1 MRRIGLALWVL
12 AASAPLIMAA
22 GPPSVPEIGAPEL
35 AALGPDG
42 AGLML
47 RTVIDRNQV
56 EALSSFASSVLVR
69 ADRTLPLM
77 IWYPAKVSAKTKRT
91 SYSASLVGE
100 RPGTIAHFTV
110 PGIAVRGA
118 PPAGK
123 GYPVVLLSHGYNNDP
138 AMLTWLAENLATKG
152 YVVVAIQHRDPPI
165 TDTKQT
171 PATLIRR
178 PLDIAFVL
186 RQLRGGLLGELADTS
201 RIALAGYSF
210 GGYGVITAA
219 GAGLD
224 PASTAIKR
232 LPPVLAERYAG
243 GGPEAPSLRDTS
255 IKAVIAIAPA
265 GGSPDLAWGA
275 GLADMRAPLLII
287 AGTADRTVG
296 YEPGPASIFASATGA
311 DRYLLS
317 FQGAGHAIGTNPP
330 PAQMRANLWNFDWFE
345 DRVWRKERVNSIA
358 LHFITAFLDAK
369 LKGDASRLDYLDVP
383 TESSD
388 DAGWKSESSGYAAVS
403 QGGDNP
409 TWKGFVKDHQ
419 DGLLLRHLAPAP

>member
-1 MRRIGLALWVL
+1 MRRAAIGLGAWLL
-12 AASAPLIMAA
+12 TAAA
-22 GPPSVPEIGAPEL
+22 PPSVPEIGAPEL

-42 AGLML
+42 AGVML
-47 RTVIDRNQV
+47 RTVVDRDQV
-56 EALSSFASSVLVR
+56 EALGTFASGKLMR

-77 IWYPAKVSAKTKRT
+77 IWYPAKVPAKVKRAT
-91 SYSASLVGE
+91 YSASLVGE
-100 RPGTIAHFTV
+100 VPGTAARFTV

-123 GYPVVLLSHGYNNDP
+123 GYPIVLLSHGYNNDP

-152 YVVVAIQHRDPPI
+152 YIVVGIRHNDPPI

-186 RQLRGGLLGELADTS
+186 RQLKSGLLGPLGDPA
-201 RIALAGYSF
+201 RIALVGYSF
-210 GGYGVITAA
+210 GGYGVITVA

-224 PASTAIKR
+224 PAGPAVKR
-232 LPPVLAERYAG
+232 LPSVLANRYAG
-243 GGPEAPSLRDTS
+243 NGPEAASLKDS
-255 IKAVIAIAPA
+255 GVKAVVAIAPA
-265 GGSPDLAWGA
+265 GGAPALAWGK
-275 GLADMRAPLLII
+275 GLGDVRAPLLIL

-296 YEPGPASIFASATGA
+296 YVPGPASIFAEATGA
-311 DRYLLS
+311 DRYMLA

-330 PAQMRANLWNFDWFE
+330 PAQMRGNLWNFDWFE
-345 DRVWRKERVNSIA
+345 DRVWRKSRVNGIA
-358 LHFITAFLDAK
+358 IHFITAFLDIH
-369 LKGDASRLDYLDVP
+369 LKGDASKQAYLDVP
-383 TESSD
+383 RESSD
-388 DAGWKSESSGYAAVS
+388 GAVWKGEPGPYAAVS

-419 DGLLLRHLAPAP
+419 DGLVLRHLAPTP

>member
-1 MRRIGLALWVL
+1 MRRIGLALWAL
-12 AASAPLIMAA
+12 ALSAPLIMAA

-42 AGLML
+42 AGVIL
-47 RTVIDRNQV
+47 RTVVDRGQV
-56 EALSSFASSVLVR
+56 EALSSFASGTLVR

-77 IWYPAKVSAKTKRT
+77 IWYPAKAAAKTKRA
-91 SYSASLVGE
+91 SYTASLVGE
-100 RPGTIAHFTV
+100 HPGTIARFTV
-110 PGIAVRGA
+110 PGIAVRGP

-403 QGGDNP
+403 QGGNNP